1 MITLTKDANV
11 YTMIVYF
18 EMEPAHQQEQ
28 INAIVEFVESVVK
41 HQSGFLS
48 ATLHKSTDGA
58 RIVNDAQWESKAAWQ
73 AAFESPAVKAYSKS
87 LRNQM
92 AMPTR
97 SITSRIVLRARRPF
111 MPASTP

>member
-11 YTMIVYF
+11 YTMIVHF

-28 INAIVEFVESVVK
+28 IDAIVAFVESVVR

-58 RIVNDAQWESKAAWQ
+58 RVVNDAQWESKAAWQ
-73 AAFESPAVKAYSKS
+73 AAFESPAVKAYSKK
-87 LRNQM
+87 
-92 AMPTR
+92 
-97 SITSRIVLRARRPF
+97 PF
-111 MPASTP
+111 QSAKPDGHDYEAYHVTDCTEG